1 MRNKCG
7 IKATTKYEK
16 NGNQDGIFLS
26 LSLFHSFLFFI
37 PVLFIS
43 FTLIWLLGRLVCD
56 SFFSHTLTVQ
66 EAKWWNKYYQRVL
79 YTYGLACARL
89 SSQEKHYT
97 EQDLLLLLLLCCCFD
112 RVLRELRSLFLSHFS
127 IFTVMLYVRYWTFS
141 LCYMQKKR
149 NYTVSFCALLTFLFA
164 FCNKNKHNKN
174 AILFL
179 KDVFFFLGAFS
190 PVRSVLFIYFFFFQ
204 TIPFLDCKIYPFV
217 HNSCVNLGFVF
228 CLFVTACGGRRSID
242 TDIVHRSWFFFF
254 SLQLL
259 PCG

>member
-1 MRNKCG
+1 MKRMG
-7 IKATTKYEK
+7 TKME
-16 NGNQDGIFLS
+16 F
-26 LSLFHSFLFFI
+26 SFLFLF
-37 PVLFIS
+37 LFIRFCS
-43 FTLIWLLGRLVCD
+43 L
-56 SFFSHTLTVQ
+56 SQFFSFRSLSFDCSGAWFVTHFSLTLSVQ

-97 EQDLLLLLLLCCCFD
+97 EQDLLLLLLCCCFD

-127 IFTVMLYVRYWTFS
+127 IFTVMLCVRYWTFS

-179 KDVFFFLGAFS
+179 KDVFFSWCFFSGSFGFLY
-190 PVRSVLFIYFFFFQ
+190 L
-204 TIPFLDCKIYPFV
+204 
-217 HNSCVNLGFVF
+217 
-228 CLFVTACGGRRSID
+228 
-242 TDIVHRSWFFFF
+242 FFF
-254 SLQLL
+254 SNDTIFRL
-259 PCG
+259 